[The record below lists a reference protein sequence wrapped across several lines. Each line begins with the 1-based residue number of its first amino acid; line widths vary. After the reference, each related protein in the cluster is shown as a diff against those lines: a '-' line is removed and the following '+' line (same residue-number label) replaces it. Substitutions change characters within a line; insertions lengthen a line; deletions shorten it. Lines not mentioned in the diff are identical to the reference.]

1 MSEARTVW
9 QDLEVRRSTAA
20 SRHLTGIMLAIGVLI
35 GMCTAEVLF
44 LNYVVGPD
52 TINTLIAAEGMP
64 LGPN

>member
-1 MSEARTVW
+1 MSQARTVW

-20 SRHLTGIMLAIGVLI
+20 SRHLTGMLLAIGLLI

-44 LNYVVGPD
+44 LTYVVGPD
-52 TINTLIAAEGMP
+52 TINILTASEGMP